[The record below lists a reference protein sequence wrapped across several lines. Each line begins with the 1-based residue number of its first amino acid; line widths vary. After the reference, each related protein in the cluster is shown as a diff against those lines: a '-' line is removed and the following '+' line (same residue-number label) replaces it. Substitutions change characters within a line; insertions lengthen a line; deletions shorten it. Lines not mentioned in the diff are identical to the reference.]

1 MVANW
6 QVKVHKDVLKKQLP
20 LLKATGL
27 ISDYEDIISI
37 LKKIH
42 MKILEVGKKLS
53 PRIGS
58 HIKND
63 SLWDFKLSNQSKRGI
78 FILKDSSFPMHR
90 FNSTSHIRSTW
101 DSNTVT
107 MKEGD
112 TKFWENTYYFFIDC
126 FIVYRS
132 CLVFNR

>member
-53 PRIGS
+53 PRI
-58 HIKND
+58 N
-63 SLWDFKLSNQSKRGI
+63 
-78 FILKDSSFPMHR
+78 
-90 FNSTSHIRSTW
+90 
-101 DSNTVT
+101 
-107 MKEGD
+107 
-112 TKFWENTYYFFIDC
+112 KFF
-126 FIVYRS
+126 
-132 CLVFNR
+132 L